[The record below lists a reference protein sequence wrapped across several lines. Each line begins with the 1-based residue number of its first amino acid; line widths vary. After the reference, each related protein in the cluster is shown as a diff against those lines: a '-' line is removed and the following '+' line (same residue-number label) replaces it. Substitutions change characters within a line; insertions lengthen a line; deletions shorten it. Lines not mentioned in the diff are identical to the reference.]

1 MKLSMVSLNSSA
13 IGLVGAA
20 TLFFSVSAH
29 ADLVNGIVDQWS
41 VGVSTVFDTNS
52 ICGTAGCAPSS
63 TGVTVI
69 DNTHLRWGNPT
80 SNNGYYGGY
89 SGLYIG
95 NSPASGNV
103 NTNGAAVPNVS
114 ITHVNQPITG
124 DTLTSL
130 DILSTLTL
138 TPNLPPAPG
147 LPATTYIFTVHYD
160 ETPNGANPCADGG
173 ANGVGVNISGCA
185 DIYVTDVNSL
195 NFPFHYQLP
204 NLPNQLYYIS
214 FFENSNGLHPLSS
227 AACGAV
233 GQPSPCL
240 GFETPEGQ
248 DTTVQFAALITTER
262 VTIPEPAT
270 LALLGLGLAGLGL
283 SRRKQQPV

>member
-29 ADLVNGIVDQWS
+29 ADLLNGIVDQWS
-41 VGVSTVFDTNS
+41 VGVSTVFDTTS
-52 ICGTAGCAPSS
+52 ICGTAGCAPNS

-69 DNTHLRWGNPT
+69 DNMHLRWGNPT
-80 SNNGYYGGY
+80 TSNGYYGGY

-147 LPATTYIFTVHYD
+147 LPATTLSFTVHYD

-173 ANGVGVNISGCA
+173 ANGVGVNINGCA

-195 NFPFHYQLP
+195 NFPFYYQLP
-204 NLPNQLYYIS
+204 SLQNQLYYIS

-248 DTTVQFAALITTER
+248 DTTVQFAALITTEP